1 MRFYERLHSECTKS
15 ELVGQLVG
23 QLVGTSTERAE
34 LSESDIR
41 RLKELLSRIYLAE
54 QEKIH
59 PGGFEPPTFGSVDA
73 FSPMLFVQFH
83 SVKTVLYQLCFTIAK
98 HDIRVRKR

>member
-15 ELVGQLVG
+15 ELVG

-59 PGGFEPPTFGSVDA
+59 PGGFEKY
-73 FSPMLFVQFH
+73 H
-83 SVKTVLYQLCFTIAK
+83 
-98 HDIRVRKR
+98 